1 MAITRE
7 CFYRWL
13 VTLTSACNS
22 PWSLQ
27 SCMYWLPRSL
37 ITFSKSLRSR
47 SIANSFNLSFAMFSW
62 NPFCQVFSSS
72 SVSVFY
78 TRQTGRQASRQASCH
93 PIRTH
98 RKEFHNKISSS
109 THPQQFHNRTS
120 SKDPPTRVTKKLNL

>member
-7 CFYRWL
+7 CFYCWL

-78 TRQTGRQASRQASCH
+78 TRQAGRQAGKLPPHQDPPKRV
-93 PIRTH
+93 
-98 RKEFHNKISSS
+98 
-109 THPQQFHNRTS
+109 PQQNFFQY
-120 SKDPPTRVTKKLNL
+120 PPTTVSQQNFFQGPTHKSYQKAEL